1 MARTPQ
7 QIKNKIKLDRW
18 WNKQK
23 RRFRLP
29 KELEFD
35 FFLILLMGT
44 IFVIGVNLI

>member
-18 WNKQK
+18 WKKQQ

-29 KELEFD
+29 KELEFE
-35 FFLILLMGT
+35 FFLVLLLGLILMG
-44 IFVIGVNLI
+44 VML